1 MREPATDFLSVIEST
16 DIADD
21 VADLMDDTQISR
33 SITYRDFQ
41 SKTRTLSTGAY
52 TSTYTDSA
60 IRVVRT
66 ELSAREVRAG
76 QGLFQQGDLRYLL
89 AQSDL
94 SVTPHREDRIVDGVD
109 TYEVLHWEADPI
121 NVTWNVFARRVV

>member
-1 MREPATDFLSVIEST
+1 
-16 DIADD
+16 
-21 VADLMDDTQISR
+21 MDDTQISR

-94 SVTPHREDRIVDGVD
+94 SVTPHREDRIVDGSD
-109 TYEVLHWEADPI
+109 TYEVLHWAAAPI
-121 NVTWNVFARRVV
+121 TATWNVFARRVV